1 MKYDIANKIPLLVG
15 AGVAS
20 CLFHLPTGTDV
31 HDEGCV
37 PRITAAI
44 SLQGMCKCCGQG
56 KRHIHMNY
64 MYCLCPFKQ
73 KVKEDNKGNP
83 PKIVQKDILL
93 QVNRRSLSIS

>member
-1 MKYDIANKIPLLVG
+1 ML
-15 AGVAS
+15 
-20 CLFHLPTGTDV
+20 
-31 HDEGCV
+31 
-37 PRITAAI
+37 
-44 SLQGMCKCCGQG
+44 GQG

-83 PKIVQKDILL
+83 QKIVQKEEEENGGRVQYKDILL